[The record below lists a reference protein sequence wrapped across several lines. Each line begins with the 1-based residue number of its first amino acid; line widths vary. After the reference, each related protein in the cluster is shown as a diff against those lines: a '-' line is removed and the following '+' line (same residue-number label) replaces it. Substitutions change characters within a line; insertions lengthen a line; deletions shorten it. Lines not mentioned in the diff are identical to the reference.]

1 MEKRPFRR
9 NEGFSLVELIVVIA
23 IIAILTG
30 ALAPALIKYVKK
42 ARESAYIEAADSI
55 QLAVETV
62 LVDAGKDGYTIVGI
76 SYNGSTDGS
85 AGTGEIYC
93 ETNSGI
99 SDISD
104 SSVKQEYFD
113 SMINVA
119 SIGKYT
125 LSSSNGTPMQI
136 ALDESGAIVESNTSA
151 GITETYILLSNSN
164 NEKEAKLVYTSSD
177 GWVISEQY

>member
-1 MEKRPFRR
+1 MR
-9 NEGFSLVELIVVIA
+9 NLYKKNDGFSLVELIVVVA

-42 ARESAYIEAADSI
+42 ARESAYIETADNI
-55 QLAVETV
+55 QLAVETM
-62 LVDAGKDGYTIVGI
+62 LVDAGKDGYTVVGI

-93 ETNSGI
+93 ETESGI

-119 SIGKYT
+119 SIEKYT

-136 ALDESGAIVESNTSA
+136 ALDENSAIVESNTSV
-151 GITETYILLSNSN
+151 GISETYILLSDSN
-164 NEKEAKLVYTSSD
+164 NKKEVKLVYTSSD